1 MRKSYGYNRGSAY
14 SSYERRTE
22 KSPRKAVQ
30 MGLTGSA
37 LSMLSTPLSQLAAA
51 GLQNKKAMQE
61 MVQESVFLTIESAVG
76 AQRSWEQMRDTN
88 GNE

>member
-1 MRKSYGYNRGSAY
+1 MVTTGAAPMAAGGGGGVKNHP
-14 SSYERRTE
+14 ER
-22 KSPRKAVQ
+22 AVQ

-51 GLQNKKAMQE
+51 GLQNKKAMQG
-61 MVQESVFLTIESAVG
+61 MVQSQYFSTIESAVS
-76 AQRSWEQMRDTN
+76 AQRSWEQMRDSN

>member
-1 MRKSYGYNRGSAY
+1 MVTTGAAPMAAVMKEELKNHP
-14 SSYERRTE
+14 ER
-22 KSPRKAVQ
+22 AVQ

-51 GLQNKKAMQE
+51 GLQNKKAMQG
-61 MVQESVFLTIESAVG
+61 MVQSQYFSTIESAVS

>member
-1 MRKSYGYNRGSAY
+1 MVTTGAAPMAAVMKEELKNHP
-14 SSYERRTE
+14 E
-22 KSPRKAVQ
+22 KAVQ
-30 MGLTGSA
+30 MGLTGAA
-37 LSMLSTPLSQLAAA
+37 LSMLPTPLSQLAA

-61 MVQESVFLTIESAVG
+61 MVQSQYFLTIESAVS